1 MQFSLSCLVQL
12 LIIFAGISPCITFP
26 VSVPLSSCPL
36 VDRRR
41 SRHPH
46 HIQSSLDS
54 SLDKSSKSPIEQ
66 NYNIPY
72 RYISYLTGIES
83 NDNDTVAVHDP
94 SSLDI
99 FNTSNTNQLLHILS
113 TWIYRVKY
121 RFTSVASKMFRKN
134 HGGRPKFPLR
144 SMLSSS
150 FSNLEYLN
158 VNWEKIKADH
168 IVPMLAIVN
177 RKSGGLKG
185 ERALDN
191 LQKVLNNIQICDL
204 SENDPSDFFKF
215 YKNSS
220 PHCDLKIICCGG
232 DGTIGWIMD
241 EVYSAGL
248 YDGRNISFALIPF
261 GTGNDLF
268 THMSSL
274 ADDKSKFYREMN
286 ADALV
291 SKTQTVLGNLN
302 RSDCPAA
309 QLDRWSVAI
318 TPKMRRLRKLL
329 ISSLSKKSPSMETMD
344 IDSEDSDGLESLDS
358 RTVRLSTRETKVP
371 VAQATVVQAKSNAS
385 PTIRTADNTL
395 VSAGKQVLN
404 TVKNLA
410 IPLRVRVGYR
420 RMKYR
425 ALKEL
430 KRGRI
435 AKVKVLNNYFGI
447 GVDGAV
453 AMSFSEL
460 RRQMP
465 VIFFHSIVN
474 KIWYAIMGFIAFLFH
489 RRLDLRS
496 SLELKCDGK
505 ACEIPIGTQGVII
518 ANIGSYAG
526 GSKLWPF
533 DNDRW
538 KEQHAD
544 DGMIEVVAVTGVFHL
559 GQIKTG
565 LATATPIAQ
574 GRSLQIVT
582 KSRLPMQ
589 IDGEPWSQR
598 TCKINI
604 NLRER

>member
-1 MQFSLSCLVQL
+1 MLQFQ
-12 LIIFAGISPCITFP
+12 LIILLTLIDHITSFFITPSPT
-26 VSVPLSSCPL
+26 
-36 VDRRR
+36 
-41 SRHPH
+41 H
-46 HIQSSLDS
+46 Q
-54 SLDKSSKSPIEQ
+54 
-66 NYNIPY
+66 
-72 RYISYLTGIES
+72 
-83 NDNDTVAVHDP
+83 
-94 SSLDI
+94 
-99 FNTSNTNQLLHILS
+99 
-113 TWIYRVKY
+113 
-121 RFTSVASKMFRKN
+121 MFRKN

-144 SMLSSS
+144 PMLSSS

-158 VNWEKIKADH
+158 VNWEKIKEDRV
-168 IVPMLAIVN
+168 VPMLAIVN

-248 YDGRNISFALIPF
+248 YDGRNISFAVIPF

-274 ADDKSKFYREMN
+274 ADDKSKFYRHFN

-291 SKTQTVLGNLN
+291 SKTQAVLGTLN

-318 TPKMRRLRKLL
+318 MPKMKRLRKIL
-329 ISSLSKKSPSMETMD
+329 ISSLSKKTSSMESSEEESD
-344 IDSEDSDGLESLDS
+344 ESDSVSCIDYKN
-358 RTVRLSTRETKVP
+358 STAENTNIPTAKATLVQSKPNSPRSTKVQD
-371 VAQATVVQAKSNAS
+371 AFIT
-385 PTIRTADNTL
+385 
-395 VSAGKQVLN
+395 AGKQVIK

-410 IPLRVRVGYR
+410 IPVRVRVGFR

-425 ALKEL
+425 VLKEL
-430 KRGRI
+430 KRGRT
-435 AKVKVLNNYFGI
+435 AKVKMLNNYFGI

-460 RRQMP
+460 RRQVP
-465 VIFFHSIVN
+465 LIFFHSFIN
-474 KIWYAIMGFIAFLFH
+474 KVWYAIMGFIAFLFY
-489 RRLDLRS
+489 RRLNLKS
-496 SLELKCDGK
+496 SVDLKCDGK
-505 ACEIPIGTQGVII
+505 MCDIPIGTQGLIVT
-518 ANIGSYAG
+518 NIGSYAG

-538 KEQHAD
+538 KEQSAD
-544 DGMIEVVAVTGVFHL
+544 DGFIEVVAVTGVFHL

-565 LATATPIAQ
+565 LATAIPIAQ
-574 GRSLQIVT
+574 GRSLQIIT
-582 KSRLPMQ
+582 KKRLPMQ

-598 TCKINI
+598 SCRINI